1 MNALSRI
8 CIVAAVAAVLLPGC
22 RREDPQPASG
32 EPLTFGVRFLSGYA
46 DAVPDSSAD
55 AAVGAV
61 SACRFEEGTLREILP
76 GAASSEPGLYTFGA
90 TRAAGELR
98 FVANGAELLASGTL
112 QTGMTLDEFLD
123 VVLPVGQLAADGL
136 LMEGRLAL
144 DAETV
149 GICDVALRRSVAR
162 VDLWTP
168 DRGVRVHALT
178 LRGMADR
185 GYAFGRGTAETAPEA
200 AATEFSRDYG
210 EHPLENGREALLYLC
225 EQSDARIEAEVLVEI
240 DGVWHRLRA
249 QLPATIGRNRLY
261 TLRVQGLGTS
271 ASLTVTAGE
280 WEAGGTA
287 DSELRPGAVIDAA
300 ASEIPADMRLNAACD
315 TLYIP
320 HTPGECRLV
329 LRAEAGSELVV
340 GGRVDRVSVVPTTL
354 TRGLEPVAEVAIRTQ
369 LRMPGTVTEYMT
381 LDLLRD
387 GVAAG
392 RVVLCFVANPVRL
405 EGSLRFDDDGVCDY
419 GRYVEGELGR
429 LTLPAGRTLRLEF
442 DGGES
447 SWMKLVS
454 DGDAWRL
461 LGGWRPN
468 DPTATGRV
476 QEGTIVISDADGG
489 HAERYVVR
497 RRNWGLP
504 VVRIGDTWW
513 CKYNLRGDATR
524 FEDQIT
530 AADDPAAAGELADY
544 LASCDDVEL
553 LRLLGDQYQG
563 GKTQGLPL
571 RHNGEAFYYEGMA
584 SSGGNFGTLDP
595 ASMAPEGYRVPGYDD
610 YAFLAGSEN
619 FNLGGVGERTYAN
632 MSGEKLTVRILE
644 RRATFLGHD
653 YGPVA
658 LYEFRYGGEAWVLC
672 GLGHQWNTAPGNISG
687 MLLLLATWGSGS
699 KTWVMEGY
707 AQAAKPGQNWLKYV
721 ANNTTKTRTLRCVKT
736 PVEYEYE

>member
-1 MNALSRI
+1 MNALFRI

-22 RREDPQPASG
+22 RREDAAALPGDSRA
-32 EPLTFGVRFLSGYA
+32 FGVRFLTE
-46 DAVPDSSAD
+46 SAD
-55 AAVGAV
+55 GVSRSTDDAAIGTV
-61 SACRFEEGTLREILP
+61 SACRFEEGTPREGPP
-76 GAASSEPGLYTFGA
+76 GALSIEQGLYTFGVA
-90 TRAAGELR
+90 RAAGELR
-98 FVANGAELLASGTL
+98 FVANGAELAASGTL
-112 QTGMTLDEFLD
+112 QPGMTLGEFLD
-123 VVLPVGQLAADGL
+123 IVLPAGQLAADGL
-136 LMEGRLAL
+136 LMDGRLTL
-144 DAETV
+144 DAATT
-149 GICDVALRRSVAR
+149 GIRDVVLRRSVAR

-185 GYAFGRGTAETAPEA
+185 GYAFDRGAAETAPEA
-200 AATEFSRDYG
+200 AATEFSRNYG
-210 EHPLENGREALLYLC
+210 ELPLENGRERLLYLC
-225 EQSDARIEAEVLVEI
+225 EQDSAQIEAEVLVEI
-240 DGVWHRLRA
+240 DGAWYRLRT
-249 QLPATIGRNRLY
+249 QLPAAIERNRLY

-271 ASLTVTAGE
+271 ARLTVTAGD
-280 WEAGGTA
+280 WEAGSAA
-287 DSELRPGAVIDAA
+287 DSELRPGGVIDVA
-300 ASEIPADMRLNAACD
+300 ASEIPADMRLNDACD

-320 HTPGECRLV
+320 HTPAACRLV
-329 LRAEAGSELVV
+329 LRAAVGSELVV
-340 GGRVDRVSVVPTTL
+340 GGRVDRVSVVPSMR
-354 TRGLEPVAEVAIRTQ
+354 TRGLEPVAEVAVQTQ

-387 GVAAG
+387 GAAAG
-392 RVVLCFVANPVRL
+392 RVVLCFAPNPVRL

-429 LTLPAGRTLRLEF
+429 LTLPAGWRLRLEF

-447 SWMKLVS
+447 SWMKLS
-454 DGDAWRL
+454 PDGDAWRL

-476 QEGTIVISDADGG
+476 QEGAIVISDADGS
-489 HAERYVVR
+489 HTERYVVR
-497 RRNWGLP
+497 RLNWGLP

-530 AADDPAAAGELADY
+530 AADDPAADADLADY
-544 LASCDDVEL
+544 LASCDDGEL

-571 RHNGEAFYYEGMA
+571 RHNGDAFHYEGMA

-595 ASMAPEGYRVPGYDD
+595 ASMAPEGYRVPDYDD

-619 FNLGGVGERTYAN
+619 FNLGGVGERTYRNAA
-632 MSGEKLTVRILE
+632 GEELTVRILE
-644 RRATFLGHD
+644 RQAAFLGHD

-658 LYEFRYGGEAWVLC
+658 LYEFRHGGAAWVLC
-672 GLGHQWNTAPGNISG
+672 GLGHQWDTTPGNISG
-687 MLLLLATWGSGS
+687 MMLLLATWGNGS
-699 KTWVMEGY
+699 KTWIMEGY
-707 AQAAKPGQNWLKYV
+707 SQQARPGQNWIKYV